1 MRKLPETKIWLIVM
15 KNVFKSESIEWSVL
29 QCLML
34 AFWSLLISLI
44 SFLSLSCCLFKR
56 SLFWESLFWKS
67 LFWKSLLSLLVHD
80 PSLQFSPFKS
90 LFRWASFCWCLRS
103 PWFWFKFL
111 FCSNYL
117 FLSASDISKIIC
129 SVRSFAFYTSHSLFF
144 GKTQNALKR
153 DAKGNA
159 NPLSQAEQWGRSN
172 CRKAETYLCC
182 GDLGTFHTK
191 TYIFWLFEHSK

>member
-1 MRKLPETKIWLIVM
+1 MLPPIFLFSLPLFLSSPWLWP
-15 KNVFKSESIEWSVL
+15 NYLFLS
-29 QCLML
+29 
-34 AFWSLLISLI
+34 WSLLCS
-44 SFLSLSCCLFKR
+44 SPKSGVFLSLLLGLKSPLKSPFKFLSM
-56 SLFWESLFWKS
+56 SLFWFWC
-67 LFWKSLLSLLVHD
+67 
-80 PSLQFSPFKS
+80 FKS
-90 LFRWASFCWCLRS
+90 AS
-103 PWFWFKFL
+103 WFWPQFL

-129 SVRSFAFYTSHSLFF
+129 SVRSFAIYTSHSLFF